1 MFQVTHH
8 SSPQFHAYFHMSSSF
23 PGILAGV
30 LTEGLG
36 LNGLTWV
43 RHNIIELLI
52 YLFNVMSL

>member
-1 MFQVTHH
+1 MKKYVTIFQVTHH

-43 RHNIIELLI
+43 RHHHIIE
-52 YLFNVMSL
+52 F